1 MLKSSLTWKNVLL
14 IVIISLLIT
23 VHIARAQND
32 QGYWILETKSIQ
44 LHISETELIRINL
57 TRIGT
62 ETLANLNIAI
72 KIPLGIEP
80 NVLKNGIVIAK
91 INNQIRLSNNTYDIE
106 RRILYWNLS
115 DVSFIENFLQ
125 IEFNV
130 SVSENLRENRK
141 IHFVIIIDYKIN
153 DSTLTKSFEIPI
165 EILKPRLEPKVEF
178 KDEDI
183 VFIVRNI
190 GNGTKKVQDLY
201 LNLSIPISFNI
212 INITITFPNSTL
224 RKIKPMKTNENV
236 THIIYNMHV
245 PTSFYINPDEN
256 ILIRT
261 KIIVGDVSKVKNQET
276 VIMKIKIDEEEFLKQ
291 IQFKTRIE
299 IESLNSSAL
308 SGIMQNLIL
317 NASISGNNSLKF
329 SLTGN
334 GPLGIE
340 LPSNLYRIEKINY
353 FEING
358 IDLTHKAK
366 LRNNAIII
374 DDYTILVPAKI
385 FLNATVKIKPQYDNP
400 KLEANISLSKDVR
413 SKKECEEKITIF
425 KDVKVERLFRFLP
438 YFYDVR
444 IDEIKPVNG
453 SLTLHVGPNKYN
465 LTIVNNKGTLILFR
479 EAFWPLFDNIL
490 IKAEVEDEAHLSENG
505 NIVRYYVRV
514 SGTQLV
520 FTGMGIP
527 IVIAPLIPIVTFLWI
542 RRKSKIHP
550 LPPPPPPPLEEEY
563 DLG

>member
-1 MLKSSLTWKNVLL
+1 M